1 MTTLFQAPG
10 RLGKRLSQAIVVWDL
25 SDAAVWFG
33 TTRPEPASP
42 LMPVGHQKD
51 SFFSI
56 TPCSSA
62 QHSVW
67 TWRRQVL
74 NKKPKVDKCQQFCC
88 MKWPQFDLNPLLS
101 QLLQAWLPAAYVWRG
116 PQPVMAHPTLFST
129 ALMTPARSLM
139 SGLPFL
145 PSLSADNSVHT
156 ESEDAAS

>member
-1 MTTLFQAPG
+1 MAALFQAPG
-10 RLGKRLSQAIVVWDL
+10 RVGKCLGRAVVVWDL
-25 SDAAVWFG
+25 PDAAVWLE

-56 TPCSSA
+56 TPYSSA

-67 TWRRQVL
+67 TWRCQVL

-88 MKWPQFDLNPLLS
+88 MKRPQFDLNPLLS
-101 QLLQAWLPAAYVWRG
+101 QPLQAWLPVAYVWRG
-116 PQPVMAHPTLFST
+116 PQPVMAHPTLLST

-139 SGLPFL
+139 SGLPSL